1 MTTNQN
7 TTTIIRNLVTELFGD
22 HALPDN
28 RKSDQGRK
36 LRFSDINPG
45 LYECELLE
53 RVLVD
58 REIFVNIRSF
68 KNQLMIET
76 IAIG

>member
-1 MTTNQN
+1 MITNHGVTTS
-7 TTTIIRNLVTELFGD
+7 IRKLVTELFGD
-22 HALPDN
+22 HTLPDN
-28 RKSDQGRK
+28 RKTDHGRK

-53 RVLVD
+53 RVLVEQ
-58 REIFVNIRSF
+58 EIFVNIYPF

-76 IAIG
+76 INIA